1 MGCMNKE
8 EILEARG
15 RLEAFLQP
23 LLPLLGRAERRRYG
37 SMYLQGLLLE
47 GGRKTASGIAVRYG
61 GDVQALQ
68 QFVSQSPWDFLAIR
82 RQLAV
87 QMVATAYHGGA
98 WIIDDT
104 GFPKKGDRSVAVAR
118 QYSGTLGKIG
128 NCQVAVSLNYATA
141 DGCFPVNFEL
151 YLPETWVADAGRRQK
166 TGIPGDI
173 TFRTKW
179 QIGLD
184 LLDQAKTWGLP
195 DSVVLADAA
204 YGSIT
209 EFRRALEERKL
220 HYVVGINPELTV
232 WTEPVTASSLPY
244 SGRGRPRTWRRAL
257 PPPVKVGELVQRLP
271 EDAWREVTWRQGTK
285 GPLTSRFAVL
295 RVQPAPEH
303 WKGKVTE
310 PVCWLLLEWPPGDT
324 GPAKY
329 WFANLPEHTD
339 LRGLVY
345 WAKMRWWVEQNYQQ
359 LKTELGMDHFEGRT
373 WLGWH
378 HHVTLTMMA
387 FDFLVLE
394 GFRVKKNYWVDPPT
408 SQTRTPT
415 SDPDALGLLSLL
427 STNYHH

>member
-1 MGCMNKE
+1 MNKE
-8 EILEARG
+8 ELLEARG

-37 SMYLQGLLLE
+37 ALYLQGLLLE
-47 GGRKTASGIAVRYG
+47 GGRKTASGIAMRYG

-68 QFVSQSPWDFLAIR
+68 QFVSQSPWNFLAIR
-82 RQLAV
+82 RELAV
-87 QMVATAYHGGA
+87 QMLTAASPGGA
-98 WIIDDT
+98 WIVDDT
-104 GFPKKGDRSVAVAR
+104 GFPKKGDGSVGVAR

-128 NCQVAVSLNYATA
+128 NCQVAVSLNYGTD

-151 YLPETWVADAGRRQK
+151 YLPDTWAADAGRRQK

-184 LLDQAKTWGLP
+184 LLDQAREWGLP
-195 DSVVLADAA
+195 DSVVIADAA
-204 YGSIT
+204 YGTVT

-220 HYVVGINPELTV
+220 HYVVGISPELTV
-232 WTEPVTASSLPY
+232 WTEPVTASILPY

-257 PPPVKVGELVQRLP
+257 PSPVKVGELAQRLP
-271 EDAWREVTWRQGTK
+271 EEVWRKITWRQGSK
-285 GPLTSRFAVL
+285 GPLTSRFAAL

-310 PVCWLLLEWPPGDT
+310 PVCWLLVEWPPAEA

-329 WFANLPEHTD
+329 WFANLPEQTD
-339 LRGLVY
+339 LSRLVY

-359 LKTELGMDHFEGRT
+359 LKTELGLDHFEGRS
-373 WLGWH
+373 WRGWH

-408 SQTRTPT
+408 SQTRTT
-415 SDPDALGLLSLL
+415 ASDHDTPWLLSLL
-427 STNYHH
+427 PANHHH

>member
-1 MGCMNKE
+1 M
-8 EILEARG
+8 LEARG

-23 LLPLLGRAERRRYG
+23 LLPLLGRAERRRHG
-37 SMYLQGLLLE
+37 ALYLQGLLLE
-47 GGRKTASGIAVRYG
+47 GGRKTASGIAMRYG

-87 QMVATAYHGGA
+87 QMLTAASPGGA
-98 WIIDDT
+98 WIVDDT
-104 GFPKKGDRSVAVAR
+104 GFPKKGNGSAGVAR

-128 NCQVAVSLNYATA
+128 NCQVAVSLNYGTD

-151 YLPETWVADAGRRQK
+151 YLPETWAADAGRRQK

-179 QIGLD
+179 QIALD
-184 LLDQAKTWGLP
+184 LLDQARQWGLP
-195 DSVVLADAA
+195 DSVVIADAA
-204 YGSIT
+204 YGTVT

-220 HYVVGINPELTV
+220 HYVVGISPELTV
-232 WTEPVTASSLPY
+232 WTEPVTASILPY
-244 SGRGRPRTWRRAL
+244 SGRGRPRTRRRTL
-257 PPPVKVGELVQRLP
+257 PSPVKVGELAQRLP
-271 EDAWREVTWRQGTK
+271 EEAWRQITWRQGTK
-285 GPLTSRFAVL
+285 GPLTSRFAAL

-310 PVCWLLLEWPPGDT
+310 PVCWLLMEWPRAEA

-329 WFANLPEHTD
+329 WFANLPEQTD
-339 LRGLVY
+339 LGRLVY

-359 LKTELGMDHFEGRT
+359 LKTELGLDHFEGRS
-373 WLGWH
+373 WRGWH

-408 SQTRTPT
+408 SQTRTT
-415 SDPDALGLLSLL
+415 ASDHDTPWLLSLL
-427 STNYHH
+427 PTNHHR